1 MTQPRRSSLARLGDW
16 LFLAGLLLGSQ
27 SGCTI
32 LKGNSG
38 TGDQSATAAVP
49 STPGKNGGVR
59 ISQYVFYSDFTLKP
73 TAPLFVEL
81 SELREQIY
89 KELQLPP
96 SNTVVQVFL
105 FEDKAKYERYMKAW
119 YPNLPDRRAFF
130 IAQPRSRG
138 GADDLYVYTFWGE
151 HIRQD
156 LRHELTHAL
165 LHSVLKDVPLW
176 LDEGLAEFFELPP
189 ERNGLNQQHVVQ
201 LRQSLDFDMAR
212 LEQLSE
218 VKQMGRPEYREAWA
232 WVHLMLRGKP
242 EAKAVLLNYIKQL
255 RGSQQPGSLLVK
267 LREVFPSP
275 GDSLVEHLN
284 ELDPTKANRS
294 VAADRR

>member
-1 MTQPRRSSLARLGDW
+1 MVRRLKGYSVFAGSDLMTQPRRSPFARFGGWALI
-16 LFLAGLLLGSQ
+16 AGLALSLQ
-27 SGCTI
+27 TGCTI

-38 TGDQSATAAVP
+38 SAIDATATAP
-49 STPGKNGGVR
+49 APAAPGKNGGVR

-73 TAPLFVEL
+73 TAPLFQEL
-81 SELREQIY
+81 ADLREQIY

-105 FEDKAKYERYMKAW
+105 FEDKTKYERYMKAW

-176 LDEGLAEFFELPP
+176 LDEGLAEFYELPP
-189 ERNGLNQQHVVQ
+189 ERNGLNPQHVEQ
-201 LRQSLDFDMAR
+201 LRQNLDPDLAH
-212 LEQLSE
+212 LEQLGE

-242 EAKAVLLNYIKQL
+242 ESKAVLLAYLKQL
-255 RGSQQPGSLLVK
+255 RGSQQPGALLLK
-267 LREVFPSP
+267 LREV
-275 GDSLVEHLN
+275 DR
-284 ELDPTKANRS
+284 KA
-294 VAADRR
+294 